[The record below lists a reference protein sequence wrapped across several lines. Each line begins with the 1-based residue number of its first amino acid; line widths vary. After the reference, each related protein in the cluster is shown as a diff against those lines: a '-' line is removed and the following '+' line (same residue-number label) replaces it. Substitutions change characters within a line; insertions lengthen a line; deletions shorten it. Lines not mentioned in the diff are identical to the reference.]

1 MSFGKNDKLE
11 GTTVGWG
18 LRMEQRCTGRM
29 VDKFRIIHITLS
41 YNTVKSNEVIAVIL
55 NGFTVCVSLLL
66 IS

>member
-1 MSFGKNDKLE
+1 
-11 GTTVGWG
+11 
-18 LRMEQRCTGRM
+18 M